1 MLLRPVALALLAT
14 TSRLPLRQGLRVPD
28 AHVNCRARAAPTMGF
43 GLSDRESARFS
54 QMKRT
59 DEPLEEEVR
68 GLYIVGATGGF
79 VLGPLLFGSSF
90 LGMIVGVQV
99 GPSLAFTGGPRGER
113 MRATGWESWRLWG
126 IQVRRAR
133 RALVVA
139 RREAE
144 ARGLTPLLRRGSM
157 GKQPPRGLCFG
168 FGHLAT
174 WSSSAPRHTSARSRP
189 GQPPSLASLASLASL
204 SQLAGRGLFWLA
216 GHAALVLLVGAPTA
230 CTGTVIHYSDTL
242 ACQPAH

>member
-157 GKQPPRGLCFG
+157 GKQPPRQRLRLRPL
-168 FGHLAT
+168 GHLVLQC
-174 WSSSAPRHTSARSRP
+174 APPHQRQITPRAASQPRQPRQPRQPQPIGGARP
-189 GQPPSLASLASLASL
+189 V
-204 SQLAGRGLFWLA
+204 LAGRPRCPGPPRRRPNCV
-216 GHAALVLLVGAPTA
+216 HR
-230 CTGTVIHYSDTL
+230 YSDTL
-242 ACQPAH
+242 Q